1 MLQMENDPSA
11 LIGYIVAIKRA
22 APELYNTLRQP
33 GDTLETAEALLVRPA
48 ASAVEYLSPR
58 RDGKAPLTGG
68 MPSGTPMLASSFA
81 MKNPGGFGEYQDYA
95 GNQVLAVSRAV
106 PGTNWSLM
114 YKVDGA
120 EALAEADSRRQRT
133 IITFVLIIAVVV
145 VALIAVWFQASSRR
159 ASDAANALSGLARR
173 FESQQRF
180 LRLVTDSQPNEIGI
194 VDEQSVYRFA
204 NRRLADAAGITQD
217 DLIGKTLA
225 AMVGPIDAK
234 RIDRLNRQA
243 LDDEEAVLNV
253 HRAEENGSVKVVQS
267 QHIPLAEGLGM
278 PRGVLMVT
286 EDITAAV
293 TEREKRERIMRNLVN
308 TLVTVVDARDPYA
321 AHHSTRVADVAAAVA
336 DEMAL
341 DPVTVETVEI
351 AGSLMNLGKILVPE
365 ELLTAD
371 RELTK
376 EERSLIRNSI
386 LLSADLL
393 ENVAFEGPVGTTLR
407 QMLEN
412 VDGSGAP
419 AGLSGNGI
427 LNTARICAVANAFVG
442 MVSRRAYREGM
453 EMDKAIDTLMSEVGS
468 RFDRGVVA
476 ALVSLLDNKGGRE
489 RWEHFRTAEP
499 NSVPTGNR

>member
-1 MLQMENDPSA
+1 
-11 LIGYIVAIKRA
+11 
-22 APELYNTLRQP
+22 
-33 GDTLETAEALLVRPA
+33 
-48 ASAVEYLSPR
+48 
-58 RDGKAPLTGG
+58 
-68 MPSGTPMLASSFA
+68 
-81 MKNPGGFGEYQDYA
+81 
-95 GNQVLAVSRAV
+95 
-106 PGTNWSLM
+106 
-114 YKVDGA
+114 
-120 EALAEADSRRQRT
+120 
-133 IITFVLIIAVVV
+133 
-145 VALIAVWFQASSRR
+145 
-159 ASDAANALSGLARR
+159 
-173 FESQQRF
+173 
-180 LRLVTDSQPNEIGI
+180 
-194 VDEQSVYRFA
+194 
-204 NRRLADAAGITQD
+204 
-217 DLIGKTLA
+217 
-225 AMVGPIDAK
+225 
-234 RIDRLNRQA
+234 
-243 LDDEEAVLNV
+243 
-253 HRAEENGSVKVVQS
+253 
-267 QHIPLAEGLGM
+267 
-278 PRGVLMVT
+278 VT